1 MAFRPWSLVA
11 VTLLSFTAVAAQNTR
26 LNVPYTRFVLPNG
39 LNVILHEDHTT
50 PMVSVNVWYNV
61 GSGREKPGRTGFAHL
76 FEHIMFEGSG
86 HVPEGKFDQWLEA
99 AGGNNNGS
107 TDGDRT
113 NYWENIPS
121 NALELALFLESDRMG
136 YLLDAMSPAKVD
148 GQRDVVKNER
158 RQSYEN
164 RPYGMAWLTLP
175 ENLYPAD
182 HPYHW
187 STIGS
192 MEDLSAASYDDV
204 VGFFKTYYGPNNAT
218 LAIAGDIDPAKTRQ
232 LVEKWFNDVKSGP
245 PVAPFFAP
253 PPVLAEERRVVL
265 EDRVQLP
272 RLYMA
277 FLTPRIYAPGDA
289 ELDVLA
295 NVLAGGKNSR
305 LYKRL
310 VYDLQI
316 AQDVSAF
323 QSSSA
328 LSSEFTIIATARSG
342 HTLTEL
348 ETVIQEEIDRLKAE
362 PPAAREVQRAVN
374 QFEAGFLDRLER
386 IGGFGG
392 KADQLNAYYLR
403 TANPDF
409 FNEDLSRYHAVDPT
423 DVRAVAQSFLKSDGR
438 VVLSVVPQGKPE
450 LAAQPKRRAAS

>member
-1 MAFRPWSLVA
+1 
-11 VTLLSFTAVAAQNTR
+11 
-26 LNVPYTRFVLPNG
+26 
-39 LNVILHEDHTT
+39 
-50 PMVSVNVWYNV
+50 
-61 GSGREKPGRTGFAHL
+61 
-76 FEHIMFEGSG
+76 
-86 HVPEGKFDQWLEA
+86 
-99 AGGNNNGS
+99 
-107 TDGDRT
+107 
-113 NYWENIPS
+113 
-121 NALELALFLESDRMG
+121 
-136 YLLDAMSPAKVD
+136 MSPAKVD

-175 ENLYPAD
+175 ESLYPAD

>member
-1 MAFRPWSLVA
+1 MRPRPLAPLLLLLLAPPLASQS
-11 VTLLSFTAVAAQNTR
+11 TLR
-26 LNVPYTRFVLPNG
+26 VPYTRFVLPNG
-39 LNVILHEDHTT
+39 LNVILHEDHST

-61 GSGREKPGRTGFAHL
+61 GSAREKPGRTGFAHL
-76 FEHIMFEGSG
+76 FEHVMFEGSG
-86 HVPEGKFDQWLEA
+86 HVAEGKFDEWLEA

-107 TDGDRT
+107 TNEDRT
-113 NYWENIPS
+113 NYWENVPS

-164 RPYGMAWLTLP
+164 RPYGMAWIALS
-175 ENLYPAD
+175 ENLYAAD

-187 STIGS
+187 PVIGS
-192 MEDLSAASYDDV
+192 MEDLSAASYQDV
-204 VGFFKTYYGPNNAT
+204 VDFFRKYYGPNNAS
-218 LAIAGDIDPAKTRQ
+218 LSIAGDITAADARR
-232 LVEKWFNDVKSGP
+232 LVEKWFSDVPAGP
-245 PVAPFFAP
+245 AVAPVAAP
-253 PPVLAEERRVVL
+253 AAMLAAEKRVTL

-272 RLYMA
+272 RL
-277 FLTPRIYAPGDA
+277 FLAWHSPAWFAPGDA
-289 ELDVLA
+289 ALDVLA

-316 AQDVSAF
+316 AQDVQAF

-328 LSSEFTIIATARSG
+328 LGSQFMIIATARGG
-342 HTLTEL
+342 HNLTEL
-348 ETVIQEEIDRLKAE
+348 QTVIDEELAKLKAE
-362 PPAAREVQRAVN
+362 PPTAREVQRAVN
-374 QFEAGFLDRLER
+374 GYEAGFLDRLEQ

-392 KADQLNAYYLR
+392 KADQLNAYYTR
-403 TANPDF
+403 TGDPDYF
-409 FNEDLSRYHAVDPT
+409 AEDLGRYRTLDPT
-423 DVRAVAQSFLKSDGR
+423 DVQSAALSFLKEDAR

-450 LAAQPKRRAAS
+450 LAAQPKRRAT